1 VSLAKMV
8 VDLLG
13 AAEADAARETARDA
27 QLDRLLHA
35 VEDQGAMLLELA
47 ESVRALTAKLETPR
61 VILPDAPAAAETLDA
76 ALRSAAGQLQPLP
89 DEPTDAEGELDIPV
103 ERRPGVPLVAA
114 PAARFGPDGKL
125 ETSGVVPPT
134 PQPTTAAAPALDATP
149 DATAAE
155 PPAKRLPAPALPDG
169 YQLLRRYLEERE
181 ATYQSMAADYG
192 LSPNRITQ
200 LIETEARRMGPT
212 TVGELRK
219 AAQAKKGVKAR
230 ARQRAVQQQLGRTQP
245 PGTTGAQFRKVP
257 ISQARGS

>member
-27 QLDRLLHA
+27 QLDRLLAA

-47 ESVRALTAKLETPR
+47 ESVRALTAKLATPHQGASHVDLTAHAGR
-61 VILPDAPAAAETLDA
+61 TSADA
-76 ALRSAAGQLQPLP
+76 AL
-89 DEPTDAEGELDIPV
+89 DVPV

-114 PAARFGPDGKL
+114 PAARFGPEGKL
-125 ETSGVVPPT
+125 ETSGAVPPT
-134 PQPTTAAAPALDATP
+134 PQPTPAAPVAAGATP
-149 DATAAE
+149 DATAAA

-169 YQLLRRYLEERE
+169 YQLLRRYLDERE
-181 ATYQSMAADYG
+181 ATYQSIAADYG

-200 LIETEARRMGPT
+200 LVETEARRMGPT
-212 TVGELRK
+212 TLGELRK

-245 PGTTGAQFRKVP
+245 PGTTGAQFRTIP
-257 ISQARGS
+257 ISQARGH

>member
-27 QLDRLLHA
+27 QLARLLHA

-47 ESVRALTAKLETPR
+47 ESVRALTAKLETPPGLR
-61 VILPDAPAAAETLDA
+61 AGDALAAALE
-76 ALRSAAGQLQPLP
+76 RSAADTLPPFQPG
-89 DEPTDAEGELDIPV
+89 DEPTDTEGELDIPV

-125 ETSGVVPPT
+125 ETSGVLPPT
-134 PQPTTAAAPALDATP
+134 PQPSTAAAPAPDATP
-149 DATAAE
+149 DATAAG

-245 PGTTGAQFRKVP
+245 PGTTGAQFRTIP
-257 ISQARGS
+257 ISQARGN